1 MVWILILAEI
11 NMEGFKTC
19 VPMPQ
24 PTRHTR
30 EFGKEEL
37 IKALTSYLRNQG
49 IQVPVG
55 KTFIWGLSDRHS
67 GYDEEPKLTL
77 VIDS

>member
-1 MVWILILAEI
+1 MVWISILVEI
-11 NMEGFKTC
+11 NMEGFKTQ
-19 VPMPQ
+19 VPTPR

-30 EFGKEEL
+30 EFDKDEL

-55 KTFIWGLSDRHS
+55 KTFIWGLSDS
-67 GYDEEPKLTL
+67 DIGYGEEPKLTL